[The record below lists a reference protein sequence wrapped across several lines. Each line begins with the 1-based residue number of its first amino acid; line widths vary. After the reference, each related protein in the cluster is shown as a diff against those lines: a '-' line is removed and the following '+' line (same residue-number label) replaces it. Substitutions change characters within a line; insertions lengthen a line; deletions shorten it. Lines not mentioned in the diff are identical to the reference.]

1 MASWA
6 LLLLA
11 SVLLATPGLTYSGL
25 IPEDHD
31 DLSTADICQEE
42 QFFRRLAQEA
52 AQGDQ
57 AFNQCDIC
65 RMIMTWLRTCVG
77 PSQIQEAIQKATTAV
92 CSKIP
97 AVEKVCKDILT
108 RVLCSVAQF
117 FLNSDP
123 SRDICVTFRLCRH
136 QVGVQGAGT
145 LLHPGEKHRVSSR
158 HRQLLPS

>member
-57 AFNQCDIC
+57 FNQCDIC

-77 PSQIQEAIQKATTAV
+77 PSQIQEAIQKAATAV

-97 AVEKVCKDILT
+97 AVENVCQKIITGILNGI
-108 RVLCSVAQF
+108 AQF
-117 FLNSDP
+117 ILNGYPYS
-123 SRDICVTFRLCRH
+123 DICVTLRMC
-136 QVGVQGAGT
+136 
-145 LLHPGEKHRVSSR
+145 KS
-158 HRQLLPS
+158 

>member
-1 MASWA
+1 MTSWA

-11 SVLLATPGLTYSGL
+11 SVLLGTPGLTYSGL

-31 DLSTADICQEE
+31 DLSKADICQEE

-52 AQGDQ
+52 AQGDPQ
-57 AFNQCDIC
+57 FNQCDIC

-77 PSQIQEAIQKATTAV
+77 PSQIQ
-92 CSKIP
+92 
-97 AVEKVCKDILT
+97 
-108 RVLCSVAQF
+108 F

-123 SRDICVTFRLCRH
+123 SRDICVTFRMCRP

-145 LLHPGEKHRVSSR
+145 LLHPGEKHRVSSK